1 MSQPPSG
8 LEAQGRTG
16 ASSDLGPRHLS
27 GYARP
32 AICGCCACPVTGSL
46 GPFSGSDGTPAAE
59 RPVRP
64 PRQPLVTAAGTSSD
78 PSAHPALPVVPPQ
91 PAHSSSRQASWPC
104 RRRGCPTPSRRRR
117 PSRSP
122 RAGPSCAICCHL
134 RCTSLAG
141 YTRTCA
147 LRPRSVW
154 SGQISQREVSQG
166 RNDVEGH
173 DATSRRRNRRAAAT
187 PSPARGWSGVPGFAG
202 LGVSLGT
209 ATDRALTCRQGA
221 HQASDRNRRLW
232 DDTDADGGA
241 RPCEQPPIPSVSSD
255 RIPLPGHH

>member
-8 LEAQGRTG
+8 LEAQRRTG
-16 ASSDLGPRHLS
+16 ASSDLGFRHLS

-32 AICGCCACPVTGSL
+32 AICGCWACPVTGSL
-46 GPFSGSDGTPAAE
+46 GPLSGSDGTPATE

-166 RNDVEGH
+166 RHDVEGH

-187 PSPARGWSGVPGFAG
+187 PSPARGRRAFPDSPDSEFRLEPQP
-202 LGVSLGT
+202 LGRSPAHKAHTRPAT
-209 ATDRALTCRQGA
+209 ATGA
-221 HQASDRNRRLW
+221 VGTTRMPMAEPDPANSRPY
-232 DDTDADGGA
+232 
-241 RPCEQPPIPSVSSD
+241 RPCPATAS
-255 RIPLPGHH
+255 LPGHH